1 VSKVWS
7 KIKDKVFTKKVAV
20 GLCVLVVLWGI
31 ACTQIYSAMRKPPEQ
46 FGRFMMKLPGPV
58 AFLMFPFESM
68 WMRARAGTLNVGDR
82 APDFT
87 LMKVDK
93 SAQVQL
99 SALNQ
104 TQPVVLVFGS
114 YT

>member
-1 VSKVWS
+1 MSKVWS

-20 GLCVLVVLWGI
+20 GVGVLAVLWGI
-31 ACTQIYSAMRKPPEQ
+31 GCAEIYSAMRKPPEQ

-104 TQPVVLVFGS
+104 SQPVVLVFGS